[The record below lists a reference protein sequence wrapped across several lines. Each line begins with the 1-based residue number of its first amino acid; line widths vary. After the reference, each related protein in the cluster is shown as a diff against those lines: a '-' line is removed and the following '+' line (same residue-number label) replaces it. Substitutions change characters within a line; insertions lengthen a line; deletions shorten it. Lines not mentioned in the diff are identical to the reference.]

1 MGCVQNSFSCFGQL
15 SSRLVANVGRC
26 LLGRSSLNGR
36 ISLSRTPVSQK
47 VAKIVNVI
55 ISTAH
60 FEKRLNSLPRRSDG
74 LDQQILEPRA
84 RVELAIPLV
93 DEFLPLQG
101 GQLAQL
107 HIQDRAGLALID
119 VQ

>member
-1 MGCVQNSFSCFGQL
+1 MK
-15 SSRLVANVGRC
+15 SSATVVLATAVAHVAVRAANDAPDPEENCSLRERKLIVKSGRC
-26 LLGRSSLNGR
+26 LLGRSSVNGR

-84 RVELAIPLV
+84 RVELAACRLRNGA
-93 DEFLPLQG
+93 LPL
-101 GQLAQL
+101 
-107 HIQDRAGLALID
+107 
-119 VQ
+119 